1 METKRINEAVRNNRD
16 KFPISY
22 MFEISSDEVK
32 ELRSKNSTTKV
43 SSKSRRPTKVELNFV
58 IGKIKHTV
66 KRIKRNGCND
76 I

>member
-1 METKRINEAVRNNRD
+1 
-16 KFPISY
+16 

-32 ELRSKNSTTKV
+32 ELRSKNSTTKI

-66 KRIKRNGCND
+66 KRIKKNGCND